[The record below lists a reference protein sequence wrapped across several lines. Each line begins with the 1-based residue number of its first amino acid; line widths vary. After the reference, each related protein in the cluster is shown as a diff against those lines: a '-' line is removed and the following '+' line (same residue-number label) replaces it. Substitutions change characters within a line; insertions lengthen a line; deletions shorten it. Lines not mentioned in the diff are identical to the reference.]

1 MAVNAYTNPS
11 FSNPSVSDNSGGIKE
26 FTVVPENANTTM
38 TIERAEQTVTYR
50 VIDHA
55 DNEETCSFKITVK
68 GMVNLYFFFF
78 TTASLSYIVLPFTNL
93 SGLWPRSLWILLTLN

>member
-1 MAVNAYTNPS
+1 MTVNAYTNPS

-55 DNEETCSFKITVK
+55 DNQETCSFKITVK
-68 GMVNLYFFFF
+68 GMVKN
-78 TTASLSYIVLPFTNL
+78 VL
-93 SGLWPRSLWILLTLN
+93 GLWPCSLWILLTLN